1 MGPSGFLPRIIASLQ
16 IILPWGNFI
25 VFRMGFKSL
34 LSTVKI
40 LMNQRFIFN
49 INRFL
54 KHFGV
59 VLPRRRMVFI
69 LKSCLLPYLRFHLVL
84 GLIQEVVEIRLTGLR
99 YEAGG
104 RFVPWLSGSPP
115 FVDSR
120 AYIDIFIH
128 IIIFIFK
135 SFFRVFRP
143 YPTLTLDPFK

>member
-1 MGPSGFLPRIIASLQ
+1 
-16 IILPWGNFI
+16 
-25 VFRMGFKSL
+25 
-34 LSTVKI
+34 
-40 LMNQRFIFN
+40 
-49 INRFL
+49 
-54 KHFGV
+54 
-59 VLPRRRMVFI
+59 MVFI
-69 LKSCLLPYLRFHLVL
+69 LKSCLLPYLSFHLVL

-143 YPTLTLDPFK
+143 YPTLTLDPFKWIFYLIRAWPYVRRLYKLNHLIFIDIVLLFQIMINSDNFIRNWWYFPARINRFYSI